1 MGKRLSKKEALL
13 NAYPMPPL
21 GEGIED
27 RSRMFC
33 LHVSSVISAEDTSSR
48 APASGAAETFV
59 STARQARPSV

>member
-1 MGKRLSKKEALL
+1 
-13 NAYPMPPL
+13 
-21 GEGIED
+21 
-27 RSRMFC
+27 MFC